1 MESIVLFFAENGLD
15 FYGLLKAAGMILLG
29 ALLICGVLRFI
40 FGKKTLLGS
49 AVSSSIAIVFIYV
62 AMALILTLTGRLQW
76 LVTPLPFAS
85 FTDDAVSFFSFRGA
99 AYTTIAAELL
109 SMIILA
115 FLVNLI
121 DHWLSKGKKFFGWL
135 LLRCVTVALGL
146 LLHYAVTWLF
156 HRYLPFGIATY
167 APIILLVILIVMLL
181 TGALRFVVG
190 AALVAVNP
198 VIAGL
203 YTFFFAT
210 LTGKQV
216 TKAVLTTG
224 ILTGIILLLQDLG
237 ITGLS
242 LVSAAMLVYVPF
254 LLLLVLV
261 WYVINRVF

>member
-109 SMIILA
+109 SIS
-115 FLVNLI
+115 F
-121 DHWLSKGKKFFGWL
+121 W
-135 LLRCVTVALGL
+135 
-146 LLHYAVTWLF
+146 
-156 HRYLPFGIATY
+156 
-167 APIILLVILIVMLL
+167 
-181 TGALRFVVG
+181 
-190 AALVAVNP
+190 
-198 VIAGL
+198 
-203 YTFFFAT
+203 
-210 LTGKQV
+210 
-216 TKAVLTTG
+216 
-224 ILTGIILLLQDLG
+224 
-237 ITGLS
+237 
-242 LVSAAMLVYVPF
+242 PF
-254 LLLLVLV
+254 L
-261 WYVINRVF
+261 